1 MRIHWDTEPWHR
13 IDSEGDVDVAESSV
27 DWSADGGFGRRLS
40 IIQRRNGAT
49 VPPEAPQLIVE
60 ASTKLVGV
68 TRQLRPKIE
77 KDVSG
82 LSVRP
87 ESSTPRL
94 IRTRLPSSNRTN
106 GATNNVTEIV
116 ESTASIVAPNASLLN
131 ETVQPL
137 LLLDSIQDSISP
149 PAVPATEPTVE
160 RVTEQVVIESSS
172 NPIVSVVAT
181 ETRTLPSTTTSASPP
196 DDGQTSDLSTG
207 QGVAIA
213 PETTTTVRSTTTTT
227 SSSTA
232 VPSTTATT
240 VNSTGVKPLWRIRME
255 QNLSNRRQQSIIN
268 PTVKLADA
276 DISPESEIPATAIEQ
291 KPTEEEAVV
300 ASVDFLPS
308 ITSPVVRPQVVSVSP
323 SVEQVES
330 SVSTVERT
338 PLSTMIFNSPISRPI
353 FSTRVPFSSTLSS
366 QGVRTPLV
374 TARIV
379 VPVSQ
384 SSLTRLNPPPPP
396 PPPPPVP
403 RKEDVLETGNNDFN
417 HPQFSSTTAPVLLG
431 AMTTTIEPTTI
442 RKVAPPTP
450 VMHSL
455 EDILQRLVPAK
466 DDSFGHN
473 PFLATGSS
481 NSHGSRNHHRNP
493 SSTSVVNGDD
503 SVNNNNEIV
512 STMGHQN
519 VQVNGPRAVS
529 GAGSIINWNNS
540 INGNSN
546 SSSTD
551 SNESQSS
558 ATSIYIIG
566 VVAIIPLAGAVLWIV
581 RVQLHKRREVI

>member
-13 IDSEGDVDVAESSV
+13 IDSESDVDVAESSV
-27 DWSADGGFGRRLS
+27 DWSEDGGFGRRLS
-40 IIQRRNGAT
+40 VIQRRNGAT
-49 VPPEAPQLIVE
+49 VPPETPQLIVE

-68 TRQLRPKIE
+68 TRQLRPKSE
-77 KDVSG
+77 KDVGG

-106 GATNNVTEIV
+106 GVTSNVTDV
-116 ESTASIVAPNASLLN
+116 ELSASIAPANASLLN

-137 LLLDSIQDSISP
+137 SSLDIIQESISP
-149 PAVPATEPTVE
+149 VVQVTESTEVE
-160 RVTEQVVIESSS
+160 RVTEPVVQSFSTSSS
-172 NPIVSVVAT
+172 NPIVSVGVT
-181 ETRTLPSTTTSASPP
+181 ETATISST
-196 DDGQTSDLSTG
+196 TSDLTAG
-207 QGVAIA
+207 QVVEIS
-213 PETTTTVRSTTTTT
+213 PETTTTVRSTTTTI

-240 VNSTGVKPLWRIRME
+240 GAKPLWRVRME
-255 QNLSNRRQQSIIN
+255 QNLSNRRQQSVIN
-268 PTVKLADA
+268 PTLKIADA
-276 DISPESEIPATAIEQ
+276 DISPESEIPTLVAVEQQQ
-291 KPTEEEAVV
+291 KPIEEKTVEAS
-300 ASVDFLPS
+300 A
-308 ITSPVVRPQVVSVSP
+308 ITGSVVRPQVLPVSP
-323 SVEQVES
+323 SAEQVES
-330 SVSTVERT
+330 SVSSVERA
-338 PLSTMIFNSPISRPI
+338 PLLSTMIFNSNPISRPI
-353 FSTRVPFSSTLSS
+353 FSTRVPLSSTLTS
-366 QGVRTPLV
+366 QGTRTPLI

-379 VPVSQ
+379 LPVSQ

-396 PPPPPVP
+396 PA
-403 RKEDVLETGNNDFN
+403 VLIPKKDLEVFEASNNDP
-417 HPQFSSTTAPVLLG
+417 HISSSTTTPVLLG
-431 AMTTTIEPTTI
+431 AITTTIEPTTI

-466 DDSFGHN
+466 DDSYGHN
-473 PFLATGSS
+473 PFLSTTGGSS
-481 NSHGSRNHHRNP
+481 LLGSRNHPRHP
-493 SSTSVVNGDD
+493 TLAVNGDE

-512 STMGHQN
+512 STISSRD

-529 GAGSIINWNNS
+529 GAGSIINQWNDG
-540 INGNSN
+540 INGNNNN

-551 SNESQSS
+551 PNESQSS

-581 RVQLHKRREVI
+581 RVQLHKRREVQL